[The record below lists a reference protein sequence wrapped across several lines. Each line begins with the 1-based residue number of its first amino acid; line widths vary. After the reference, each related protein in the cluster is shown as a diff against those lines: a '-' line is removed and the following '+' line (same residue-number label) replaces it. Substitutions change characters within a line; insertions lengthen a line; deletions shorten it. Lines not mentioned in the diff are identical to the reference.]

1 MSYVIKKNY
10 AHRSNYGEAR
20 GIATVKYCVWHYT
33 GVDGDTDEANAN
45 YFKGANRQASAHR
58 FIDDNSVTCSVKF
71 TYIAWHCGHDPGGK
85 YYHKDCRNYNS
96 IGIELCDT
104 EHNGKHDISAKT
116 RKNAVIYGRKLAIRY
131 GFKQSEQLRHWDV
144 THKKC
149 PAYWAGA
156 KNVGWDKFRADL
168 YEGYFTGKK
177 YTLTDDRQVR
187 ISAGSNKLLK
197 RSELTAAL
205 QKCTTADCGGKA
217 ILKKGTTVTC
227 KDVQYDGKGRIYIKL
242 ASGWIC
248 AKGDKGA
255 YVKEKK

>member
-1 MSYVIKKNY
+1 M
-10 AHRSNYGEAR
+10 
-20 GIATVKYCVWHYT
+20 
-33 GVDGDTDEANAN
+33 
-45 YFKGANRQASAHR
+45 
-58 FIDDNSVTCSVKF
+58 
-71 TYIAWHCGHDPGGK
+71 
-85 YYHKDCRNYNS
+85 
-96 IGIELCDT
+96 
-104 EHNGKHDISAKT
+104 
-116 RKNAVIYGRKLAIRY
+116 
-131 GFKQSEQLRHWDV
+131 
-144 THKKC
+144 
-149 PAYWAGA
+149 
-156 KNVGWDKFRADL
+156 
-168 YEGYFTGKK
+168 YEGYFIGKK

-197 RSELTAAL
+197 RSELTTAL